1 MGLESRLKN
10 IENIIHQKLDEAEL
24 DCRQKWVETSL
35 SEYSQALCI
44 AFEKR
49 LKAALLSI
57 PNPNN
62 DISVAILD
70 SLMNGLND
78 LKEKITSEQE
88 ER

>member
-10 IENIIHQKLDEAEL
+10 IEDIIHQKLDEAEL
-24 DCRQKWVETSL
+24 DCRQKWFEMTL
-35 SEYSQALCI
+35 TEYSLALCI

-62 DISVAILD
+62 DVSIAILD
-70 SLMNGLND
+70 SLMNGLNN
-78 LKEKITSEQE
+78 LKEEITSEQE